1 MVSLLLRVDIGFEY
15 HSIDLPSLA
24 VLSFGSVNAVS
35 MCFVY
40 VQDLKLQSMVCKQ
53 SIKRSS

>member
-1 MVSLLLRVDIGFEY
+1 MLSLLLRVDIGFEY

-24 VLSFGSVNAVS
+24 VLSFGSVNADS
-35 MCFVY
+35 SCFFY
-40 VQDLKLQSMVCKQ
+40 VQDLILESMVCKQ